1 MVQLFDVTRSL
12 SEETGPFISTN
23 REKKKNEREKKK
35 RNKYVVLMTLHQLY
49 DMEYCTDSVKM
60 RSGMGSTA

>member
-1 MVQLFDVTRSL
+1 MLLAVYQKHDHSSRQT
-12 SEETGPFISTN
+12 
-23 REKKKNEREKKK
+23 EKKKKEKKKK
-35 RNKYVVLMTLHQLY
+35 RNKYVVLMTLYPLY